1 MDSRNLL
8 GEKSQ
13 LGILVDVE
21 SIDPIVSSDS
31 DLVRLLAHISRDDFK
46 FYRTTQSPSS
56 SVLSSLPTTAKI
68 GSSFVDR
75 ARDSDELA
83 PFGLS
88 ETQEMWLARTVFANG
103 LRDEAHEAQPLL
115 ILTANETLLSH
126 RLELDMTF
134 GEMLYG
140 SMPSGSMPRLSAF
153 MTRTNLAT
161 AEELIE
167 ILGLAQRNILRY
179 VVGTAEQ
186 VSKPQWFEYLIM
198 LNLPHLGFDT
208 SSMSLTP
215 RGSPHGVHHTAF
227 KSRVGSLLSGLD
239 EIGFQ
244 YYMGVDFYP
253 TEFDI
258 EYHVD
263 YCFSLL
269 TSILDHLAL
278 HTQEKLNI
286 QCSRNQVALTTNR
299 NFITKIKDD
308 GYTELY
314 NHIQQNHSL
323 LNMVYKIRNGIV
335 HRNSAMPGWK
345 SGAAQSYET
354 VNGERVLTRS
364 ERRHVIDLTL
374 LGEDEYNSVAKDY
387 GHLDDAPLTYNRL
400 TELGLC
406 SDTADLPNSSGSV
419 RFEPFQMLKELTRR
433 LLDFSDEYLRTLGY
447 ENLFNQLEDDS
458 NIRSSLEHMHEYE
471 LSLLV
476 PEQLPS

>member
-1 MDSRNLL
+1 
-8 GEKSQ
+8 
-13 LGILVDVE
+13 
-21 SIDPIVSSDS
+21 
-31 DLVRLLAHISRDDFK
+31 
-46 FYRTTQSPSS
+46 
-56 SVLSSLPTTAKI
+56 
-68 GSSFVDR
+68 
-75 ARDSDELA
+75 
-83 PFGLS
+83 
-88 ETQEMWLARTVFANG
+88 
-103 LRDEAHEAQPLL
+103 
-115 ILTANETLLSH
+115 
-126 RLELDMTF
+126 
-134 GEMLYG
+134 
-140 SMPSGSMPRLSAF
+140 
-153 MTRTNLAT
+153 
-161 AEELIE
+161 
-167 ILGLAQRNILRY
+167 
-179 VVGTAEQ
+179 
-186 VSKPQWFEYLIM
+186 
-198 LNLPHLGFDT
+198 
-208 SSMSLTP
+208 MSLTP

-244 YYMGVDFYP
+244 YYMGMDFYP

-286 QCSRNQVALTTNR
+286 QCSRNQVALTTDR

-335 HRNSAMPGWK
+335 HRNSAMPEWK
-345 SGAAQSYET
+345 SGAAPSYET

-364 ERRHVIDLTL
+364 ERHHVIDLTL
-374 LGEDEYNSVAKDY
+374 LGENEYNSVAKDY
-387 GHLDDAPLTYNRL
+387 GHLDDTPLTYNRL

-447 ENLFNQLEDDS
+447 ENLFDQLEDDS